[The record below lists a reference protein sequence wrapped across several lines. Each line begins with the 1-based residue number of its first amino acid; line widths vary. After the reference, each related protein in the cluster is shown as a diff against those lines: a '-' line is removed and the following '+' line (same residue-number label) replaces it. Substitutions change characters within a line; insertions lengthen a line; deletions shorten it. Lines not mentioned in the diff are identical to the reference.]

1 MIADTS
7 LKTGWHRGKGRLLG
21 SGARDRGG
29 HRVIADT
36 SLKTGWHRGK
46 ADGDRGGHRE
56 GKKIK
61 PFLTHTA
68 LMNKKDIVAKVIQ
81 FLVTVLSA
89 VLTTFG
95 LQGTM

>member
-1 MIADTS
+1 ME
-7 LKTGWHRGKGRLLG
+7 TGAAIGK
-21 SGARDRGG
+21 
-29 HRVIADT
+29 
-36 SLKTGWHRGK
+36 
-46 ADGDRGGHRE
+46 

>member
-1 MIADTS
+1 ME
-7 LKTGWHRGKGRLLG
+7 TGAVRG

-29 HRVIADT
+29 HE
-36 SLKTGWHRGK
+36 G
-46 ADGDRGGHRE
+46 RE
-56 GKKIK
+56 NNNQTINHKK
-61 PFLTHTA
+61 THTA

-81 FLVTVLSA
+81 FIVTVLSA

>member
-1 MIADTS
+1 MLTPGCNQPG
-7 LKTGWHRGKGRLLG
+7 TGERAAIGKGKN
-21 SGARDRGG
+21 
-29 HRVIADT
+29 HQNI
-36 SLKTGWHRGK
+36 KT
-46 ADGDRGGHRE
+46 
-56 GKKIK
+56 
-61 PFLTHTA
+61 THTA

>member
-1 MIADTS
+1 ME
-7 LKTGWHRGKGRLLG
+7 TGAAIGKGKNKL
-21 SGARDRGG
+21 SNN
-29 HRVIADT
+29 
-36 SLKTGWHRGK
+36 
-46 ADGDRGGHRE
+46 
-56 GKKIK
+56 
-61 PFLTHTA
+61 THTM

>member
-1 MIADTS
+1 ME
-7 LKTGWHRGKGRLLG
+7 TGAARGKGKNQT
-21 SGARDRGG
+21 
-29 HRVIADT
+29 I
-36 SLKTGWHRGK
+36 KT
-46 ADGDRGGHRE
+46 
-56 GKKIK
+56 
-61 PFLTHTA
+61 TNTT

>member
-1 MIADTS
+1 MMETRAV
-7 LKTGWHRGKGRLLG
+7 RGKGKNQT
-21 SGARDRGG
+21 
-29 HRVIADT
+29 I
-36 SLKTGWHRGK
+36 
-46 ADGDRGGHRE
+46 
-56 GKKIK
+56 
-61 PFLTHTA
+61 FNTHTA

>member
-1 MIADTS
+1 MLTPGCNQPG
-7 LKTGWHRGKGRLLG
+7 TGERAAIGAGLETGAAIGKGKNQT
-21 SGARDRGG
+21 
-29 HRVIADT
+29 I
-36 SLKTGWHRGK
+36 KT
-46 ADGDRGGHRE
+46 
-56 GKKIK
+56 
-61 PFLTHTA
+61 THTA

>member
-1 MIADTS
+1 ME
-7 LKTGWHRGKGRLLG
+7 TGAARGKEKNQT
-21 SGARDRGG
+21 
-29 HRVIADT
+29 I
-36 SLKTGWHRGK
+36 
-46 ADGDRGGHRE
+46 
-56 GKKIK
+56 KK
-61 PFLTHTA
+61 HTA

>member
-1 MIADTS
+1 MLTPGCNQPG
-7 LKTGWHRGKGRLLG
+7 TGEKLMETGAAIGKGKNQ
-21 SGARDRGG
+21 
-29 HRVIADT
+29 T
-36 SLKTGWHRGK
+36 
-46 ADGDRGGHRE
+46 
-56 GKKIK
+56 IK
-61 PFLTHTA
+61 THTT

>member
-1 MIADTS
+1 M
-7 LKTGWHRGKGRLLG
+7 R
-21 SGARDRGG
+21 
-29 HRVIADT
+29 
-36 SLKTGWHRGK
+36 
-46 ADGDRGGHRE
+46 DRGGHRE
-56 GKKIK
+56 GKKTSNYK
-61 PFLTHTA
+61 KTHTT

>member
-7 LKTGWHRGKGRLLG
+7 LKTGWHRGKGG
-21 SGARDRGG
+21 YRDR
-29 HRVIADT
+29 AQ
-36 SLKTGWHRGK
+36 GK
-46 ADGDRGGHRE
+46 IINH
-56 GKKIK
+56 KKK
-61 PFLTHTA
+61 HTA

>member
-1 MIADTS
+1 ME
-7 LKTGWHRGKGRLLG
+7 TGAARGKGNNNQTIN
-21 SGARDRGG
+21 
-29 HRVIADT
+29 H
-36 SLKTGWHRGK
+36 KT
-46 ADGDRGGHRE
+46 
-56 GKKIK
+56 
-61 PFLTHTA
+61 THTT

>member
-7 LKTGWHRGKGRLLG
+7 LKTGWHRGKGRPHKPR
-21 SGARDRGG
+21 AA
-29 HRVIADT
+29 I
-36 SLKTGWHRGK
+36 GK
-46 ADGDRGGHRE
+46 
-56 GKKIK
+56 GKNQTIFK
-61 PFLTHTA
+61 THTA

>member
-7 LKTGWHRGKGRLLG
+7 LKTGWHRGKGG
-21 SGARDRGG
+21 Q
-29 HRVIADT
+29 
-36 SLKTGWHRGK
+36 
-46 ADGDRGGHRE
+46 RE
-56 GKKIK
+56 GKNQTIK
-61 PFLTHTA
+61 THTA

>member
-1 MIADTS
+1 ME
-7 LKTGWHRGKGRLLG
+7 TGAAIGKG
-21 SGARDRGG
+21 
-29 HRVIADT
+29 
-36 SLKTGWHRGK
+36 
-46 ADGDRGGHRE
+46 
-56 GKKIK
+56 KIK
-61 PFLTHTA
+61 AVTSRAPGKIINHKTTHTT

>member
-1 MIADTS
+1 MLTPGCNQPG
-7 LKTGWHRGKGRLLG
+7 TGERAAIGKGKNKL
-21 SGARDRGG
+21 SNN
-29 HRVIADT
+29 
-36 SLKTGWHRGK
+36 
-46 ADGDRGGHRE
+46 
-56 GKKIK
+56 
-61 PFLTHTA
+61 THTM

>member
-1 MIADTS
+1 M
-7 LKTGWHRGKGRLLG
+7 R
-21 SGARDRGG
+21 
-29 HRVIADT
+29 
-36 SLKTGWHRGK
+36 
-46 ADGDRGGHRE
+46 DRGGHRE
-56 GKKIK
+56 GKKTNHK
-61 PFLTHTA
+61 THTT

>member
-1 MIADTS
+1 MRERAAM
-7 LKTGWHRGKGRLLG
+7 R
-21 SGARDRGG
+21 
-29 HRVIADT
+29 
-36 SLKTGWHRGK
+36 
-46 ADGDRGGHRE
+46 DRGGHRE
-56 GKKIK
+56 GKKNQTIK
-61 PFLTHTA
+61 KHTA

>member
-1 MIADTS
+1 M
-7 LKTGWHRGKGRLLG
+7 
-21 SGARDRGG
+21 
-29 HRVIADT
+29 IADT

-46 ADGDRGGHRE
+46 ADGDRAAI
-56 GKKIK
+56 GKGKNKAVTSRAPGKIINHIYIK
-61 PFLTHTA
+61 KKHTT